1 MRWGVVGWG
10 GAGRTGQTRSQDGGK
25 DMGLEVVQQWGGRED
40 AAPPGCLN
48 ETRLA
53 LQNLGTRAIL
63 TRGKIGAG
71 EQGTWEVTTAACFLD
86 YRRHEVGG
94 PRPGGA
100 VGPDSVTRAAG
111 GVTRACSA

>member
-1 MRWGVVGWG
+1 
-10 GAGRTGQTRSQDGGK
+10 
-25 DMGLEVVQQWGGRED
+25 MGLEVVQQWGGRED
-40 AAPPGCLN
+40 AAPPRCLN